1 MPGGVGGLRDGSVVL
16 MSERIRSI
24 IEGMPEFRKVEDV
37 RLFADLIRD
46 IYDVDHVVYVV
57 VSFGGAPN
65 FGDYQ
70 FGEITYRAEWSQHYL
85 EESYKEVDPTAIGAV
100 QSFTPLDWKR
110 LDWGPRKRRKLIL
123 EAVDA
128 GVGNQ
133 GYTVPIRGP
142 NGQFAVLTVNKT
154 CTDRVWEQYI
164 AETASDW
171 LLVANFIHQKVL
183 EIFKVKCGDEFIT
196 LSPRE
201 RDALAMIS
209 SGLSRTETAE
219 KLKISE
225 NTLRVYLD
233 SARNKLGGLNMPH
246 AVALAVRSGI
256 IDM

>member
-1 MPGGVGGLRDGSVVL
+1 MTD
-16 MSERIRSI
+16 RIKSI
-24 IEGMPEFRKVEDV
+24 IEGLPEFRKVEDI
-37 RLFADLIRD
+37 RFFADLVRD
-46 IYDVDHVVYVV
+46 VYDVDHVVYVV
-57 VSFGGAPN
+57 VSFGGAAT

-70 FGEITYRAEWSQHYL
+70 FAEITYRAEWSQRYL
-85 EESYKEVDPTAIGAV
+85 EENYKEADPTVVGAV
-100 QSFTPLDWKR
+100 QSFAPLDWKR
-110 LDWGPRKRRKLIL
+110 LDWGPKKRRKLIL

-154 CTDRVWEQYI
+154 CTDSVWERYI
-164 AETASDW
+164 SETASDW

-183 EIFKVKCGDEFIT
+183 EVFDVKNEKEFAA

-209 SGLSRTETAE
+209 SGMSRGQIAE
-219 KLKISE
+219 NMKISE

-246 AVALAVRSGI
+246 AVAIATRTGLI
-256 IDM
+256 NI

>member
-1 MPGGVGGLRDGSVVL
+1 

-24 IEGMPEFRKVEDV
+24 IEGLPEFKKVEDV

-46 IYDVDHVVYVV
+46 VYDVDHVVYVV
-57 VSFGGAPN
+57 VSFGGSVT

-70 FGEITYRAEWSQHYL
+70 FGEITYRADWSQRYL
-85 EESYKEVDPTAIGAV
+85 EENYKESDPTVIGAV

-110 LDWGPRKRRKLIL
+110 LDWGTKKRRKIIL

-142 NGQFAVLTVNKT
+142 NGQFAVLTINKT
-154 CTDRVWEQYI
+154 CTDRAWERYI

-183 EIFKVKCGDEFIT
+183 EIFEVQGEDSFT
-196 LSPRE
+196 ALSPRE

-209 SGLSRTETAE
+209 SGLSRTQIAE
-219 KLKISE
+219 NLKISE

-246 AVALAVRSGI
+246 AVAIAVRSGI
-256 IDM
+256 INI

>member
-1 MPGGVGGLRDGSVVL
+1 

-24 IEGMPEFRKVEDV
+24 IEGLPEFKKVEDV
-37 RLFADLIRD
+37 RQFADLIRD
-46 IYDVDHVVYVV
+46 VYDVDHVVYVV
-57 VSFGGAPN
+57 ISFGGSVT

-70 FGEITYRAEWSQHYL
+70 FGEITYRADWAQRYL
-85 EESYKEVDPTAIGAV
+85 EEGYKEVDPTVVGAV

-110 LDWGPRKRRKLIL
+110 LDWSPKKRRRLIL

-154 CTDRVWEQYI
+154 CSDRVWERYI
-164 AETASDW
+164 AETANDW

-183 EIFKVKCGDEFIT
+183 EIFDVSDEKTFAA

-209 SGLSRTETAE
+209 SGLSRTQVAE
-219 KLKISE
+219 NLKISE

-233 SARNKLGGLNMPH
+233 SARNKLGGLNMHH
-246 AVALAVRSGI
+246 AVAIATRTGI
-256 IDM
+256 INI

>member
-1 MPGGVGGLRDGSVVL
+1 MGKVD
-16 MSERIRSI
+16 RIQGI
-24 IEGMPEFRKVEDV
+24 IEGLPEFRQVEDV

-46 IYDVDHVVYVV
+46 VYDVDHVVYVV
-57 VSFGGAPN
+57 VSFGGSPT

-70 FGEITYRAEWSQHYL
+70 FGEITYQSEWLRHYM
-85 EESYKEVDPTAIGAV
+85 EENYKEIDPTVAGAV

-154 CTDRVWEQYI
+154 CTDTVWENYI

-171 LLVANFIHQKVL
+171 LLMANFMHQKVL
-183 EIFKVKCGDEFIT
+183 EIMQINAQEEFVT

-201 RDALAMIS
+201 RDALTMIS
-209 SGLSRTETAE
+209 TGASRSATAE
-219 KLKISE
+219 HLSISE

-233 SARNKLGGLNMPH
+233 SARNKLGALNMPH

-256 IDM
+256 IDI

>member
-1 MPGGVGGLRDGSVVL
+1 MCGAVTG

-24 IEGMPEFRKVEDV
+24 IEGLPEFRKVEDV

-46 IYDVDHVVYVV
+46 IFDVDHVVYVV
-57 VSFGGAPN
+57 VSFGGEPT

-70 FGEITYRAEWSQHYL
+70 FGEITYRAEWSQRYL
-85 EESYKEVDPTAIGAV
+85 EENYKEVDPTVIGAV

-164 AETASDW
+164 AETANDW

-183 EIFKVKCGDEFIT
+183 EIFKVSGGDEIVA

-209 SGLSRTETAE
+209 SGLSRSETAE

-246 AVALAVRSGI
+246 AVAIATRSGLI
-256 IDM
+256 NM

>member
-1 MPGGVGGLRDGSVVL
+1 MTD
-16 MSERIRSI
+16 RIKSI
-24 IEGMPEFRKVEDV
+24 IEGLPEFRKVEDI
-37 RLFADLIRD
+37 RLFADLVRD
-46 IYDVDHVVYVV
+46 VYDVDHVVYVV
-57 VSFGGAPN
+57 VSFGGGAT

-70 FGEITYRAEWSQHYL
+70 FAEITYRADWSQRYL
-85 EESYKEVDPTAIGAV
+85 EENYKEADPTVVGAV

-110 LDWGPRKRRKLIL
+110 LDWSPKRRRKLIL

-133 GYTVPIRGP
+133 GYTVPVRGP
-142 NGQFAVLTVNKT
+142 NGQFAVLTINKT
-154 CTDRVWEQYI
+154 CTDRVWERYI

-171 LLVANFIHQKVL
+171 LLVANFMHQKVL
-183 EIFKVKCGDEFIT
+183 EIFDVRNEQEFAA

-209 SGLSRTETAE
+209 SGMSRNQIAE
-219 KLKISE
+219 NLKISE

-246 AVALAVRSGI
+246 AVAIAVRTGI
-256 IDM
+256 INI